1 MAILS
6 YAPAFAVDVA
16 PRISDKEI
24 IAGLSDIRGDIKGMK
39 AEINGVR
46 LEINGIRSEINGIR
60 SEINGIRSEIKNL
73 EEKQNIKIDG
83 LRAELRAEMNGLRS
97 EMSARFDDIR
107 WMFSIFITI
116 ALVMLGFVLR
126 LQWQMHKE
134 QAQMQTSLETQKD
147 EISFLKNLIEKLL
160 PQRGVL

>member
-1 MAILS
+1 MSKTFILLFFSIAILS
-6 YAPAFAVDVA
+6 YAPAFAVEVA

-39 AEINGVR
+39 AEINGIR
-46 LEINGIRSEINGIR
+46 L
-60 SEINGIRSEIKNL
+60 EIKNL

-83 LRAELRAEMNGLRS
+83 LRAELRAEMNGLRAEINGLRS
-97 EMSARFDDIR
+97 EMNARFDDIR

-134 QAQMQTSLETQKD
+134 QAQMQTSLETQQD

>member
-1 MAILS
+1 MSKTFIPLFFSIAILS
-6 YAPAFAVDVA
+6 YAPAFAVEVA

-24 IAGLSDIRGDIKGMK
+24 IEKLADIRGDIKGFK
-39 AEINGVR
+39 AEINGIR
-46 LEINGIRSEINGIR
+46 AEMNGIRA
-60 SEINGIRSEIKNL
+60 EIKNL
-73 EEKQNIKIDG
+73 EEKQDIKING
-83 LRAELRAEMNGLRS
+83 LRAEMNGLRA
-97 EMSARFDDIR
+97 EMNARFDDLH
-107 WMFSIFITI
+107 WMFSMFITI

-147 EISFLKNLIEKLL
+147 EISFLKSLIEKLL

>member
-1 MAILS
+1 MSRTFILLFFSIAILS
-6 YAPAFAVDVA
+6 YAPAFAVEVA

-39 AEINGVR
+39 AEINGIR
-46 LEINGIRSEINGIR
+46 L
-60 SEINGIRSEIKNL
+60 EINGIRSEIKNL
-73 EEKQNIKIDG
+73 EEKQDIKIDG
-83 LRAELRAEMNGLRS
+83 LRFEMNGLRS
-97 EMSARFDDIR
+97 EMNARFDDIR

>member
-1 MAILS
+1 MNRTFILLVFSIAILS
-6 YAPAFAVDVA
+6 YAPAFAVEVA

-24 IAGLSDIRGDIKGMK
+24 IAGLSDIRGDINGM
-39 AEINGVR
+39 R
-46 LEINGIRSEINGIR
+46 LEINGIKA
-60 SEINGIRSEIKNL
+60 EINGIRSEIKNL

-83 LRAELRAEMNGLRS
+83 LRFEMNGLRS
-97 EMSARFDDIR
+97 EMNARFDDIR

-116 ALVMLGFVLR
+116 ALVMFGFVLR

-134 QAQMQTSLETQKD
+134 QAQMQISLETQKD

>member
-1 MAILS
+1 MSRTFIPLFFSIAILS
-6 YAPAFAVDVA
+6 YAPVFAVEIA

-46 LEINGIRSEINGIR
+46 

-83 LRAELRAEMNGLRS
+83 LRAELKAEMNGLRS
-97 EMSARFDDIR
+97 EMNARFDDIR

-134 QAQMQTSLETQKD
+134 QAQMQTGLETQKD

>member
-1 MAILS
+1 MSRTFIPLFFSIAILS
-6 YAPAFAVDVA
+6 YAPVFAVEIA

-46 LEINGIRSEINGIR
+46 

-83 LRAELRAEMNGLRS
+83 LRAELKAEMNGLRS
-97 EMSARFDDIR
+97 EMNARFDDIR
-107 WMFSIFITI
+107 WMFSIFIT
-116 ALVMLGFVLR
+116 L
-126 LQWQMHKE
+126 
-134 QAQMQTSLETQKD
+134 SL
-147 EISFLKNLIEKLL
+147 IHI
-160 PQRGVL
+160 

>member
-1 MAILS
+1 MSRTFILLFFSIAILS
-6 YAPAFAVDVA
+6 YAPAFAVEVA

-39 AEINGVR
+39 AEINGIR
-46 LEINGIRSEINGIR
+46 L
-60 SEINGIRSEIKNL
+60 EIKNL
-73 EEKQNIKIDG
+73 EEKQDIKIDG
-83 LRAELRAEMNGLRS
+83 LRSEMNGLRS
-97 EMSARFDDIR
+97 EMNGLRSEMNARFDDIR
-107 WMFSIFITI
+107 WMFSMFITI

-147 EISFLKNLIEKLL
+147 EISFLKSLIEKLL